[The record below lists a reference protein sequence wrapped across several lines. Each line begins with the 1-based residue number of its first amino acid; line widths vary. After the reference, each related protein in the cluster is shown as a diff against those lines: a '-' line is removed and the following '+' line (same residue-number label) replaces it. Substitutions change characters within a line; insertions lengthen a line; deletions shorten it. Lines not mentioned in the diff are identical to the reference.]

1 MVYFPTLLAE
11 PEWLAHRFVES
22 DDTFRFLRVPRED
35 HATTTFLIDD
45 YLGEREKGGD
55 VPVAQC
61 LTLSSDVPLHFLFH
75 SAFCGSTMLVR
86 GLSQQGVA
94 MGLSEPQAL
103 NDVVGFRRRGAD
115 PRAVAR
121 AADAA
126 TRLLGRPFA
135 PGEAVVVKPS
145 NVINPLAHLLM
156 ALRTEA
162 RAVFLH
168 APLETYLIS
177 VANKGLH
184 CRIWTR
190 ELLQGFQIE
199 GAVEGMGFTRDDHFL
214 HSDLQVAAIGWL
226 AQQRLFASM
235 ARTVG
240 ERLASLDSE
249 RMFADP
255 AAALA
260 AVAAHYGLSL
270 DVGAALAGPAF
281 TQHSKSGVDYS
292 SEVRAA
298 DYARVRAAHGE
309 EIDMVLTWAKAV
321 ADAASISMD
330 APNPLLQAPLLQLH

>member
-1 MVYFPTLLAE
+1 MVFFPTLLAD

-22 DDTFRFLRVPRED
+22 DDTFRFIRVPRDD
-35 HATTTFLIDD
+35 HAATTFLIDD

-55 VPVAQC
+55 VPVAKC
-61 LTLSSDVPLHFLFH
+61 LELSAGVPIHFLFH

-86 GLSQQGVA
+86 GLSQPGVA

-135 PGEAVVVKPS
+135 AGEAVIVKPS
-145 NVINPLAHLLM
+145 NVINPLAHLLL

-162 RAVFLH
+162 RAAFLH

-184 CRIWTR
+184 CRVWCR
-190 ELLQGFQIE
+190 ELLQGFLIE
-199 GAVEGMGFTRDDHFL
+199 GALQGMGFESGDHFL
-214 HSDLQVAAIGWL
+214 QSDLQVAAIGWL
-226 AQQRLFASM
+226 AQQRLFASL

-240 ERLASLDSE
+240 DRLASLDSE

-255 AAALA
+255 SAALK
-260 AVAAHYGLSL
+260 AVSGHYGLAL
-270 DVGAALAGPAF
+270 DVEAALAGPAF

-292 SEVRAA
+292 AEVRAA
-298 DYARVRAAHGE
+298 DYAKVRAAHGE
-309 EIDMVLTWAKAV
+309 EIDMVLAWAKAV

-330 APNPLLQAPLLQLH
+330 APNPLLQA